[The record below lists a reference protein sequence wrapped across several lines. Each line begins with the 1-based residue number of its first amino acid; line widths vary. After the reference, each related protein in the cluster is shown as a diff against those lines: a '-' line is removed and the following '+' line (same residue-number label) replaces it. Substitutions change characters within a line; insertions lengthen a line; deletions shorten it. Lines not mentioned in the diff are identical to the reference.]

1 MVSLSICKGLSR
13 KKYLETV
20 SKKLAY
26 VCDEAC
32 YAQLLPFYGIGHNDL
47 ILNFNDINLYPC
59 YKCKKECLGESKMDC
74 IQCDACLKWYH
85 ADCAPNMEYSFETY
99 VEKKFLYFC
108 NIKCELTFLPFNSVK
123 NS

>member
-1 MVSLSICKGLSR
+1 M
-13 KKYLETV
+13 
-20 SKKLAY
+20 
-26 VCDEAC
+26 
-32 YAQLLPFYGIGHNDL
+32 N
-47 ILNFNDINLYPC
+47 
-59 YKCKKECLGESKMDC
+59 C

-123 NS
+123 KNESIDEFNPTSEEEDYNFTQLTILYLLLFYILRKTKRW